1 MELGLFWR
9 DVFLVLLVAL
19 MALSLLP
26 SLRNSRRR
34 PVRFDPKRPYQIYTR
49 DFDVEI
55 KVDELDAFFATLP
68 DSDRRWAEHFP
79 KVDTQQLYELEQKL
93 AAKRTS
99 SIRPNAGVKDV
110 IVTLLIDHSGS
121 MRGEPI
127 LFAARAALVASDLLD
142 GLGAKQEVLGFTTAR
157 WKGGLS
163 REKWLRDGHPSYPG
177 RLNDLMHVIYCS
189 AGEKVGA
196 RHCAAMLRQD
206 LLKENIDGEAI
217 DWAASRLRRRKE
229 GRKHLIVLFDG
240 APVDDST
247 LLENGDGYLH
257 HHLIKVISDIEQVG
271 DIQLAAIGI
280 GRSIQPYFKKGT
292 TISSPE
298 QLESTVAQLIERL
311 LDEPH

>member
-1 MELGLFWR
+1 MSWR
-9 DVFLVLLVAL
+9 DVFLVVLVAL
-19 MALSLLP
+19 MALSFIP
-26 SLRNSRRR
+26 SLRNARRR
-34 PVRFDPKRPYQIYTR
+34 PVRFDASRPYKIYTC

-55 KVDELDAFFATLP
+55 KADELDAFFATFP
-68 DSDRRWAEHFP
+68 DSERRRAERLP
-79 KVDTQQLYELEQKL
+79 KVDPRQLYELEEEL
-93 AAKRTS
+93 AAKRAS
-99 SIRPNAGVKDV
+99 SGMRPPAAGVTDV

-121 MRGEPI
+121 MRGEPM

-142 GLGAKQEVLGFTTAR
+142 SLGATQEVLGFTTAR

-163 REKWLRDGHPSYPG
+163 REKWLRDGQPSYPG

-189 AGEKVGA
+189 AGERLSA

-206 LLKENIDGEAI
+206 LIKENIDGEAI
-217 DWAASRLRRRKE
+217 DWAASRLRRRQE
-229 GRKHLIVLFDG
+229 RRKHLIVLSDG

-280 GRSIQPYFKKGT
+280 GHPIEPYFKNGT

-298 QLESTVAQLIERL
+298 QLESTVVQLVGRL
-311 LDEPH
+311 LNESH